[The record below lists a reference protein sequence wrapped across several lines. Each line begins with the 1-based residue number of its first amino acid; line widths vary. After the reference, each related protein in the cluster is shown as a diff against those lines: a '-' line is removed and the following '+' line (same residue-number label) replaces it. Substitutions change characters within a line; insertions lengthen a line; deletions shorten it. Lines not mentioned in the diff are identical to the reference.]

1 MVIRQE
7 GEGGCC
13 VPVLAPFQLFATS
26 VARAHTCVCVCV
38 CARAR
43 ALHRQC
49 GTFASLS
56 HVYDSAS
63 LLPSKQLVSAARVK
77 VRCARGLKNSL
88 VVQVSVALAEL
99 VG

>member
-7 GEGGCC
+7 GEGGA
-13 VPVLAPFQLFATS
+13 VSQFWHLSNFLRQVLHAPT
-26 VARAHTCVCVCV
+26 RVCV